1 MDKTTDLRV
10 SRTHK
15 LIKEAFF
22 ELMETVG
29 FEKISVQALTKK
41 AMVSRTTFYLHYR
54 DKYDLLDQIEEEM
67 LEGLKDMT
75 VGTPIESVMTEGL
88 SGEKPFALLSRI
100 YEYVEKNQ
108 AFFKLIMGE
117 NGDPSF
123 FHKLYE
129 AIKRTASL
137 SIDFGR
143 LKIPEHYAIAFII
156 GIHTSIIAEWLKT
169 GLKETP
175 QEIASMIAE
184 VMGDAPK
191 NLYEP

>member
-22 ELMETVG
+22 ELMETIG

-41 AMVSRTTFYLHYR
+41 AMVSRTTFYLHYK
-54 DKYDLLDQIEEEM
+54 DKYDLLDQIEAEM
-67 LEGLKDMT
+67 LDGFKDMAADA
-75 VGTPIESVMTEGL
+75 PIEKVVTEGL
-88 SGEKPFALLSRI
+88 SGEKPFALLTGI
-100 YEYVEKNQ
+100 YEYIEKNQ

-129 AIKRTASL
+129 TIKRTASQ
-137 SIDFGR
+137 SIDFNR
-143 LKIPEHYAIAFII
+143 LKIPEHYAIAFLI
-156 GIHTSIIAEWLKT
+156 GIHTSVISEWLKT
-169 GLKETP
+169 DLKETP
-175 QEIASMIAE
+175 QEIAAMIAG